1 MLTIRPMLESDAN
14 AVRQVDRLAF
24 LPLLQKNNPGGPYP
38 IRRRENVLAAR
49 AIFPRGCFVAE
60 NEGGEA
66 ETLPA
71 AEIGPAEKTPLAGY
85 IFSRVWGEVG
95 WVGVFGV
102 HPRRQGGQVGKL
114 LLAEAVSALESAG
127 CTTIGLETMPDSTYN
142 IGLYARRGFRPIT
155 ITLTLEKAVEPRQSD
170 ILAAGITRV
179 AGPDEERGLRQ
190 VTAISRAAWPE
201 LDLRAE
207 AENALAFGWGD
218 VLLLGEEGHPWL
230 AAVMRV
236 AHRRESDAGAPLPN
250 PTGEI
255 AALAS
260 LPQGRGQLAEGIRLL
275 EGYAAG
281 KGFERLR
288 LAFNSADWLS
298 LRALLGMGYRVTH
311 SALRFIYKGEYAQ
324 QQGLEFSRWAM

>member
-24 LPLLQKNNPGGPYP
+24 LPLLKKNNPGGPYP
-38 IRRRENVLAAR
+38 IRKRENVLAAR
-49 AIFPRGCFVAE
+49 AIFPLGCFVAE
-60 NEGGEA
+60 DEA
-66 ETLPA
+66 S
-71 AEIGPAEKTPLAGY
+71 PAEARPLAGY

-102 HPRRQGGQVGKL
+102 HPERQGGQVGKQL
-114 LLAEAVSALESAG
+114 LTEAVGALESAG
-127 CTTIGLETMPDSTYN
+127 CATIGLETMPDSTYN

-155 ITLTLEKAVEPRQSD
+155 MTVTLEKAIAPHQID
-170 ILAAGITRV
+170 TLAPGVTLV
-179 AGPDEERGLRQ
+179 TGLDDERGLRQ

-236 AHRRESDAGAPLPN
+236 AHRRESEAGAPLPN

-255 AALAS
+255 AELAS
-260 LPQGRGQLAEGIRLL
+260 LPQGRDQLAAGMRLL
-275 EGYAAG
+275 EGYAAAM
-281 KGFERLR
+281 GFERLR
-288 LAFNSADWLS
+288 VAFNSADWPS
-298 LRALLGMGYRVTH
+298 LRALLDAGYRVAH
-311 SALRFIYKGEYAQ
+311 ASLRFIYKGDYSQ
-324 QQGLEFSRWAM
+324 QPGLEFSRWAM